1 MKNPGVREVI
11 ALVLALIIWFFV
23 RVTRTGVTSQV
34 LAQMQMTVP
43 IQLKGVSPRL
53 TAYEVSQDQ
62 AVVTVQGDSQAV
74 SSLREQQVNAFVDL
88 SGEEASSVWP
98 KVQVIVPGIV
108 KLVAVHPE
116 TVNVKQSGIASKRVP
131 IKVKVSGPPAK
142 GRTTGT
148 VALSEADA
156 QVSGPDPLI
165 NEVTEVRARVLL
177 TGQSQSS
184 SFELKDLVP
193 VNSEGQPV
201 EARRARIKVIPSVV
215 WATVPI
221 EAESRSVAVAV
232 SLQGVR
238 VVRTPGWTTSLE
250 VDPEFVTLRVSRDQ
264 TPPDFITT
272 RDEVFNATT
281 KVESRLVP
289 LDIPDGFEV
298 IGSPSVRVRV
308 VPTPVAKRP
317 VPTPVPAN
325 PATPQP

>member
-1 MKNPGVREVI
+1 VKNPGVREVI

-53 TAYEVSQDQ
+53 IAYEVSQDQ

-74 SSLREQQVNAFVDL
+74 TSLREQQVNAFVDL

-108 KLVAVHPE
+108 KLVSVHPE
-116 TVNVKQSGIASKRVP
+116 TVNVKQSVIASKQVP

-142 GRTTGT
+142 GRTTGS
-148 VALSEADA
+148 VALSEPDA
-156 QVSGPDPLI
+156 RVSGVLFRS

-184 SFELKDLVP
+184 SFELKDLIP

-201 EARRARIKVIPSVV
+201 EARRARIKVIPTVV

-232 SLQGVR
+232 SLQSVR
-238 VVRTPGWTTSLE
+238 VIRTPGWTASLE
-250 VDPEFVTLRVSRDQ
+250 VEPEFVTLRVSRDQ
-264 TPPDFITT
+264 QPPDFVIT

-289 LDIPDGFEV
+289 LEIPDGFEV

-308 VPTPVAKRP
+308 VPTPVRRPP
-317 VPTPVPAN
+317 VPPP
-325 PATPQP
+325 PSATPTAP